1 MPWERLLIVSV
12 GESLPLVPAGPD
24 RRRFPAWLVPGLLYL
39 KEAYDLS
46 AEAVCARSVGL
57 RER

>member
-1 MPWERLLIVSV
+1 MSV